1 MVRVHLSSCLP
12 YWHRVYEEMRTFLF
26 VVVHL
31 PLLGLRTRSLYIS
44 TFKSRWIVRG
54 VVPNSSTS
62 SWVVTVPFSLMYIYT
77 DLMRVSIRCVE
88 GFKRPLPI
96 LASFAW
102 HNRPLADERCLCL
115 FTTIVHE
122 MRGKML
128 PGCFYSRKI
137 STLCH
142 ETEIDLQRMKHF
154 DFLFLI

>member
-1 MVRVHLSSCLP
+1 MRTKKKEPDAVPFLWKRKWISVRWKSRFAFISHLAFALLAP
-12 YWHRVYEEMRTFLF
+12 VYEEMRTFLF

-31 PLLGLRTRSLYIS
+31 PLLGLRTRSLYS
-44 TFKSRWIVRG
+44 NTFKSRWIVRG

-102 HNRPLADERCLCL
+102 HNRQLQMRDVFLCL
-115 FTTIVHE
+115 
-122 MRGKML
+122 L
-128 PGCFYSRKI
+128 PLYTK
-137 STLCH
+137 
-142 ETEIDLQRMKHF
+142 
-154 DFLFLI
+154 

>member
-1 MVRVHLSSCLP
+1 M
-12 YWHRVYEEMRTFLF
+12 F

-77 DLMRVSIRCVE
+77 DLIRVSIRCVE

-102 HNRPLADERCLCL
+102 HNRQLLDERCLLSVYYHCTRNGWGNATRL
-115 FTTIVHE
+115 HIFTKNLNI
-122 MRGKML
+122 L
-128 PGCFYSRKI
+128 
-137 STLCH
+137 
-142 ETEIDLQRMKHF
+142 
-154 DFLFLI
+154 

>member
-1 MVRVHLSSCLP
+1 MSRPSPILP
-12 YWHRVYEEMRTFLF
+12 TLLAPGYEEMRTFLF

-115 FTTIVHE
+115 CVYYHCTRNGRENATRLPVFT
-122 MRGKML
+122 KNL
-128 PGCFYSRKI
+128 N
-137 STLCH
+137 
-142 ETEIDLQRMKHF
+142 
-154 DFLFLI
+154 FLFQNGNSSATNETF